1 VNEDITCPPTER
13 RATTRVA
20 DELSR
25 ERMARY
31 LPPRLRGVIDKL
43 PEPTTPAGR
52 FAWTVAMRY
61 AIRTNGRGWFKTHA
75 QTRLA
80 AMMNATQEQILDM
93 ARTDAAFIAECQNAQ
108 TEETRASVAPAT
120 EEA

>member
-1 VNEDITCPPTER
+1 VKEDITCPTTER
-13 RATTRVA
+13 RAPTRGA

-31 LPPRLRGVIDKL
+31 LPPHLRGVIDKL

-52 FAWTVAMRY
+52 FAWTLAMRY

-93 ARTDAAFIAECQNAQ
+93 TGTDAEFIAECQNDK
-108 TEETRASVAPAT
+108 TEETRASAAPAK